1 MTTRVVAPPAY
12 EPITVAQAKLH
23 ARVDSSAEDTLFETL
38 ITTAR
43 EYAENL
49 TRRVYVQRT
58 LEHMLPA
65 FQFCIELPCPPLQ
78 SVTYVQYIDLD
89 GVTQTVD
96 AADYQVDT
104 YREPGLIKPAY
115 NTSWPSIVRADF
127 NAVRIRYVAGYAA
140 GSPADEE
147 GLTENIPASLKQW
160 MLIRVATLYGQVRTG
175 MRIGNIVN
183 AFPRDYVD
191 GLLDSLLVDTF

>member
-1 MTTRVVAPPAY
+1 MTTRIVTPPAY

-23 ARVDSSAEDTLFETL
+23 ARVDSSAEDTLFITL
-38 ITTAR
+38 ISAAR

-49 TRRVYVQRT
+49 TRRAYVQRT
-58 LEHMLPA
+58 LEHTLPA
-65 FQFCIELPCPPLQ
+65 FAYCIELPQPPLQ
-78 SVTYVQYIDLD
+78 SVAYIQYVDLA

-96 AADYQVDT
+96 ADDYQIDT

-115 NTSWPSIVRADF
+115 NASWPSVVRADF
-127 NAVRIRYVAGYAA
+127 NAVRIRYVAGYDV
-140 GSPADEE
+140 GSPDDEQ
-147 GLTENIPASLKQW
+147 GYTESIPASLKQW

-175 MRIGNIVN
+175 LRIGNIVN

-191 GLLDSLLVDTF
+191 GLLDSLIVDMF